1 MEGVMNGRCLVFGL
15 MLTATAAVGANEPL
29 ALRVSPAFSFAPANL
44 VIQTNVDP
52 DAGNRSME
60 VIADSA
66 EFYRSSTIALEGE
79 RAPKT
84 SRIEFRSLPP
94 GEYQVTATLV
104 GADGRPRAIARQHV
118 KVLESGAAR

>member
-1 MEGVMNGRCLVFGL
+1 MEGVMNGRCLVLGL
-15 MLTATAAVGANEPL
+15 MLTATAAAGANEPL

-66 EFYRSSTIALEGE
+66 EFYRASTIALEGE

-84 SRIEFRSLPP
+84 SRFEFRSLPP
-94 GEYQVTATLV
+94 GDYQITATV
-104 GADGRPRAIARQHV
+104 IGADGRQRAIARQHV

>member
-1 MEGVMNGRCLVFGL
+1 MKARCLVLGL
-15 MLTATAAVGANEPL
+15 MLTATAAAGANEPL

-44 VIQTNVDP
+44 AIQTNVDP

-84 SRIEFRSLPP
+84 SRFEFRSLPP

>member
-1 MEGVMNGRCLVFGL
+1 MNGRCLVLG
-15 MLTATAAVGANEPL
+15 MLLAATVTAGANEPL

-44 VIQTNVDP
+44 VIQANVDP
-52 DAGNRSME
+52 DADNRSME

-66 EFYRSSTIALEGE
+66 EFYRSSAIALEGQ

-84 SRIEFRSLPP
+84 SRFEFRSLPP
-94 GEYQVTATLV
+94 GEYQVTATLI

>member
-1 MEGVMNGRCLVFGL
+1 MEGVMNGRCL
-15 MLTATAAVGANEPL
+15 MLGMLLAASVTAGANEPL

-44 VIQTNVDP
+44 VIQANVDP
-52 DAGNRSME
+52 DADNRSME

-66 EFYRSSTIALEGE
+66 EFYRSSTIALQGE

-84 SRIEFRSLPP
+84 SRFEFRSLPP
-94 GEYQVTATLV
+94 GDYQITATV
-104 GADGRPRAIARQHV
+104 IGANGRPHATAHQQV

>member
-1 MEGVMNGRCLVFGL
+1 MNGRCLVLGL
-15 MLTATAAVGANEPL
+15 LLTATAAAGANEPL

-66 EFYRSSTIALEGE
+66 DFYRASTIALAGE
-79 RAPKT
+79 HAPKT
-84 SRIEFRSLPP
+84 SRFEFRSLPP
-94 GEYQVTATLV
+94 GDYQITATV
-104 GADGRPRAIARQHV
+104 IGADGRQRAIARQHV
-118 KVLESGAAR
+118 QVLESGTAR